1 MGNRSYF
8 DRKNRM
14 LVSKEVLI
22 YYSSLVAL
30 VNRGTAKEIQ
40 LAHSSVK
47 EYLTLIRLEKGAKD
61 DTYVVED
68 LNEAIARASIVK
80 VCLIYLLALD

>member
-1 MGNRSYF
+1 
-8 DRKNRM
+8 M